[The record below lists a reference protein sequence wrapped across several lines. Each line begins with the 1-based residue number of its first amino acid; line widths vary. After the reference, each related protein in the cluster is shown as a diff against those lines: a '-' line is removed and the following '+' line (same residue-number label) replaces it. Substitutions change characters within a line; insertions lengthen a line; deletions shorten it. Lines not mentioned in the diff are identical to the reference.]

1 VGKVVQPLQI
11 LNYHNSRAH
20 YHERNGPFTQLVGFC
35 WVGSVGFE
43 SSWFGLWYATG
54 VKPVC
59 MVLGL
64 TTGGM
69 PVSAG

>member
-1 VGKVVQPLQI
+1 LR
-11 LNYHNSRAH
+11 LY
-20 YHERNGPFTQLVGFC
+20 
-35 WVGSVGFE
+35 E
-43 SSWFGLWYATG
+43 SSWFGSWYAAG

-69 PVSAG
+69 HVSSIGLATAGMSVSSVGFSYTWDVCERWSIWLQV